1 MEITKTETETANM
14 NAEVR
19 LAKALSSSA
28 LVPKRYQGN
37 VADCMIAIGM
47 AKRMRCEPLMVMQN
61 LDVIQG
67 KPSFSST
74 FLIALI
80 NSSGILKGRLAFDVI
95 GEGQTLECTAYG
107 TCSQTGAILRS
118 PKVTMQM
125 AIAEGWVARS
135 GSKWK
140 TMPELIIMYRSA
152 GFFSRIYAS
161 DLTAGMHSVDE
172 LEDFAPEK
180 KDKEG
185 ERILKFIEKSK
196 NTEDLENLK
205 NSIPINRIEEFK
217 VEFETKKTEIERDK
231 EGVLKFIEDRI
242 DELHDAFLK

>member
-1 MEITKTETETANM
+1 MEITKTDESL

-37 VADCMIAIGM
+37 VADCIIAIGM

-80 NSSGILKGRLAFDVI
+80 NSSGIITGPLAFDVK
-95 GEGQTLECTAYG
+95 GQGDTLECMAFG
-107 TCSQTGAILRS
+107 TCSKTGAVLKS

-125 AIAEGWVARS
+125 AIAEGWVNKP

-140 TMPELIIMYRSA
+140 NMPELMIMYRA
-152 GFFSRIYAS
+152 ATFFSRLFAS
-161 DLTAGMHSVDE
+161 QITAGMHAIDE
-172 LEDFAPEK
+172 LEDLSPEI

-185 ERILKFIEKSK
+185 ERILHFIKNSK
-196 NTEDLENLK
+196 KIEDLESLK
-205 NSIPINRIEEFK
+205 NAIPNNRIEEFK
-217 VEFETKKTEIERDK
+217 NEFETKKTEIEN
-231 EGVLKFIEDRI
+231 ETNII
-242 DELHDAFLK
+242 

>member
-1 MEITKTETETANM
+1 MEITKTETESL

-37 VADCMIAIGM
+37 VADCIIAIGM

-80 NSSGILKGRLAFDVI
+80 NSSGIITGPLAFDVK
-95 GEGQTLECTAYG
+95 GQGDSLECTAFG
-107 TCSQTGAILRS
+107 TCSKTGAVLKS

-125 AIAEGWVARS
+125 AVAEGWANKP

-140 TMPELIIMYRSA
+140 NMPELMIMYRSA
-152 GFFSRIYAS
+152 TFFSRLFAS
-161 DLTAGMHSVDE
+161 QITAGMSSLDE
-172 LEDFAPEK
+172 LEDLSPEI
-180 KDKEG
+180 KDKDQEG
-185 ERILKFIEKSK
+185 ERILHFIKNSK
-196 NTEDLENLK
+196 KIEDLENLK
-205 NSIPINRIEEFK
+205 NAIPINRIEEFK
-217 VEFETKKTEIERDK
+217 VEFETKKTEIEN
-231 EGVLKFIEDRI
+231 ETNII
-242 DELHDAFLK
+242 

>member
-1 MEITKTETETANM
+1 MEITKTETESL

-19 LAKALSSSA
+19 LAKALSVSA

-47 AKRMRCEPLMVMQN
+47 AKRMQCEPLMVMQN

-80 NSSGILKGRLAFDVI
+80 NSSGIITGPLAFDLK
-95 GEGQTLECTAYG
+95 GQGDTLECTAFG
-107 TCSQTGAILRS
+107 TCSKTGAILKS

-125 AIAEGWVARS
+125 AIAEGWAQKP

-140 TMPELIIMYRSA
+140 NMPELMIMYRSA
-152 GFFSRIYAS
+152 TFFSRLFAS
-161 DLTAGMHSVDE
+161 QITSGMHSLDE
-172 LEDFAPEK
+172 LEDLAPEK
-180 KDKEG
+180 KDVEG

-217 VEFETKKTEIERDK
+217 VEFETKKTEIEN
-231 EGVLKFIEDRI
+231 ETNTI
-242 DELHDAFLK
+242 

>member
-1 MEITKTETETANM
+1 MEIIKKETELNT
-14 NAEVR
+14 EVR

-37 VADCMIAIGM
+37 VADCIIAVGM

-80 NSSGILKGRLAFDVI
+80 NSSGIITGPLAFDVK
-95 GEGQTLECTAYG
+95 GQGDTLECTAFG
-107 TCSQTGAILRS
+107 TCSKTAAVLKS

-125 AIAEGWVARS
+125 AIAEGWANKP

-140 TMPELIIMYRSA
+140 NMPELMIMYRSA
-152 GFFSRIYAS
+152 TFFSRLFAS
-161 DLTAGMHSVDE
+161 QITAGMDAIDE
-172 LEDFAPEK
+172 LEDLSPEI

-185 ERILKFIEKSK
+185 ERILHFIKNSK
-196 NTEDLENLK
+196 KIEDLENLK
-205 NSIPINRIEEFK
+205 NAIPINRIEEFR
-217 VEFETKKTEIERDK
+217 VEFETKKTEIEN
-231 EGVLKFIEDRI
+231 ETNIV
-242 DELHDAFLK
+242 

>member
-1 MEITKTETETANM
+1 MELTKTENESL

-47 AKRMRCEPLMVMQN
+47 AKRMHCEPLMVMQN
-61 LDVIQG
+61 LDIIQG

-80 NSSGILKGRLAFDVI
+80 NSSGIITGPLAFDVK
-95 GEGQTLECTAYG
+95 GHGDTLECTAFG
-107 TCSQTGAILRS
+107 TCSKSGAFFKS

-125 AIAEGWVARS
+125 AIAEGWAQKP

-140 TMPELIIMYRSA
+140 NMPELMIMYRA
-152 GFFSRIYAS
+152 ATFFSRLFTSHI
-161 DLTAGMHSVDE
+161 TAGMHSFDE
-172 LEDFAPEK
+172 LEDIAPEIKYYEPVEISDVEALK
-180 KDKEG
+180 KIDSCKTLEELQECWLNDLTQEEKNLPTIMAKKE
-185 ERILKFIEKSK
+185 ELKNILK
-196 NTEDLENLK
+196 
-205 NSIPINRIEEFK
+205 
-217 VEFETKKTEIERDK
+217 
-231 EGVLKFIEDRI
+231 
-242 DELHDAFLK
+242 

>member
-1 MEITKTETETANM
+1 MEITKTENESL

-37 VADCMIAIGM
+37 VADCIIAIGM

-80 NSSGILKGRLAFDVI
+80 NSSGIITGPLAFDVK
-95 GEGQTLECTAYG
+95 GQGDTLECTAFG
-107 TCSQTGAILRS
+107 TCSKTGTVLKS

-125 AIAEGWVARS
+125 AVAEGWANKP

-140 TMPELIIMYRSA
+140 NMPELMIMYRA
-152 GFFSRIYAS
+152 ATFFSRLFAGQI
-161 DLTAGMHSVDE
+161 TAGMHAIDE
-172 LEDFAPEK
+172 LEDLSSETN
-180 KDKEG
+180 DKEG
-185 ERILKFIEKSK
+185 ERILHFIKKSK
-196 NTEDLENLK
+196 KIEELESLK
-205 NSIPINRIEEFK
+205 KAIPINRIEEF
-217 VEFETKKTEIERDK
+217 EFEFEQKKTEIEN
-231 EGVLKFIEDRI
+231 ETNII
-242 DELHDAFLK
+242 

>member
-1 MEITKTETETANM
+1 MEIIKTETEL

-37 VADCMIAIGM
+37 VADCIIAIGM

-80 NSSGILKGRLAFDVI
+80 NSSGIITGPLAFDVK
-95 GEGQTLECTAYG
+95 GQGDNLECTAFG
-107 TCSQTGAILRS
+107 TCSKTGAVLKS
-118 PKVTMQM
+118 PKVTIQM
-125 AIAEGWVARS
+125 AIAEGWVNKP

-140 TMPELIIMYRSA
+140 NMPELMIMYRA
-152 GFFSRIYAS
+152 ATFFSRLFTSHI
-161 DLTAGMHSVDE
+161 TAGMHAIDE
-172 LEDFAPEK
+172 LEDLSHEIS
-180 KDKEG
+180 DKEG
-185 ERILKFIEKSK
+185 ERILHFIKNSK
-196 NTEDLENLK
+196 KIEDLENLK
-205 NSIPINRIEEFK
+205 NAIPSNRIEDFIF
-217 VEFETKKTEIERDK
+217 EFETKKKEIEN
-231 EGVLKFIEDRI
+231 ETNII
-242 DELHDAFLK
+242 

>member
-1 MEITKTETETANM
+1 MEIIKTETEL

-37 VADCMIAIGM
+37 VADCIIAIGM

-80 NSSGILKGRLAFDVI
+80 NSSGIITGPLAFDVK
-95 GEGQTLECTAYG
+95 GQGDTLECTAFG
-107 TCSQTGAILRS
+107 TCSKTGAVLKS

-125 AIAEGWVARS
+125 AIAEGWVNKP

-140 TMPELIIMYRSA
+140 NMPELMIMYRA
-152 GFFSRIYAS
+152 ATFFSRLFAS
-161 DLTAGMHSVDE
+161 QITAGMHAIDE
-172 LEDFAPEK
+172 LEDLSPEI

-185 ERILKFIEKSK
+185 ERILHFIKKSK
-196 NTEDLENLK
+196 KIEDLENLK

-217 VEFETKKTEIERDK
+217 VEFEAKKTEIEN
-231 EGVLKFIEDRI
+231 ETNII
-242 DELHDAFLK
+242 

>member
-1 MEITKTETETANM
+1 MEITKTETEGL

-28 LVPKRYQGN
+28 LVPKRYQNN
-37 VADCMIAIGM
+37 VPDCMIAIGM
-47 AKRMRCEPLMVMQN
+47 AKRMQCEPLMVMQN

-80 NSSGILKGRLAFDVI
+80 NSSGIITGPLAFDVK
-95 GEGQTLECTAYG
+95 GQGDTLECTAFG
-107 TCSQTGAILRS
+107 TCSKTGAILKS

-125 AIAEGWVARS
+125 AIAEGWAGKP

-140 TMPELIIMYRSA
+140 NMPELMIMYRSA
-152 GFFSRIYAS
+152 TFFSRLFAS
-161 DLTAGMHSVDE
+161 QITSGMHAFEE

-180 KDKEG
+180 KYYEPVKISDVEAIRKLDLCKTLEELQECWIKDISQQERNFPTIAAKKEQLKN
-185 ERILKFIEKSK
+185 ILK
-196 NTEDLENLK
+196 
-205 NSIPINRIEEFK
+205 
-217 VEFETKKTEIERDK
+217 
-231 EGVLKFIEDRI
+231 
-242 DELHDAFLK
+242 

>member
-1 MEITKTETETANM
+1 MEITKTENESL

-37 VADCMIAIGM
+37 VADCIIAIGM

-80 NSSGILKGRLAFDVI
+80 NSSGIITGPLAFDVK
-95 GEGQTLECTAYG
+95 GQGDTLECTAFG
-107 TCSQTGAILRS
+107 TCSKTAAVLKS

-125 AIAEGWVARS
+125 AIAEGWVNKP

-140 TMPELIIMYRSA
+140 NMPELMIMYRA
-152 GFFSRIYAS
+152 ATFFSRLFAS
-161 DLTAGMHSVDE
+161 QITAGMHAIDE
-172 LEDFAPEK
+172 LEDISPEIKYQDPVEISDVEALK
-180 KDKEG
+180 KLDLCQTLEELQECWLNDLTQEEKNLPTIMAKKE
-185 ERILKFIEKSK
+185 ELK
-196 NTEDLENLK
+196 NTLK
-205 NSIPINRIEEFK
+205 
-217 VEFETKKTEIERDK
+217 
-231 EGVLKFIEDRI
+231 
-242 DELHDAFLK
+242 